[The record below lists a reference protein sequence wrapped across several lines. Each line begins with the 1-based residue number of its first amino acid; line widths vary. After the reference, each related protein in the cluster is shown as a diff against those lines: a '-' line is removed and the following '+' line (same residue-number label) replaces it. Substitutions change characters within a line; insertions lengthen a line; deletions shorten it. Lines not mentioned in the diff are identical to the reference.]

1 MPPAPCKYEIGVH
14 LFLNMCAQQG
24 FNILLGIFCY
34 LLKLV
39 NGHYTT
45 IVRVLQILKNLV
57 QCIFRTLYITQL
69 NIENR
74 QIRNRV
80 EVEFP
85 LDGL

>member
-1 MPPAPCKYEIGVH
+1 
-14 LFLNMCAQQG
+14 MCAQQG

-39 NGHYTT
+39 NGHYTMF
-45 IVRVLQILKNLV
+45 VRVLQILKNLV

-80 EVEFP
+80 EAEFT